1 MKQIE
6 PYGWLTGDSTSHRQ
20 GSLEDLVGSEE
31 WANQIINEY
40 NAYERAQADGLDP
53 DFEDRKPV
61 AMYHERDVKP
71 LIAEVE
77 SLRRKN
83 LELTRVYEE
92 QKLQEGRLEVAL
104 ERAKSKKVELL
115 IAEILNYQTMM
126 EAFASDQDAETGEMM
141 LKHQKQVFTFARELE
156 K

>member
-1 MKQIE
+1 MN

-20 GSLEDLVGSEE
+20 GSLEDVVRSKA
-31 WANQIINEY
+31 WAEQIINEY

-53 DFEDRKPV
+53 DFEDRKPE
-61 AMYHERDVKP
+61 ALYHERDVKP

-77 SLRRKN
+77 NLRRKN

-104 ERAKSKKVELL
+104 ERAKSKEVETL
-115 IAEILNYQTMM
+115 IAEILSYQTMM

-141 LKHQKQVFTFARELE
+141 LKHQKQVFVLARKLE